1 MSFET
6 NDRIVRERL
15 PNGLTVLVDEDEASP
30 VVAINLWVQAGY
42 FDETDE
48 EIGVSHVIEHMFF
61 KGTTSRPR
69 PDQIA
74 AEMKALGGE
83 TNAGTYYESTHY
95 HVVLPAEHF
104 EAALAIQADAL
115 ADPLFDAEELQREKE
130 AVLQEARR
138 KLDTP
143 SAYALEMMY
152 REAFDVHRIRRWRIG
167 TEEGIRALTREQLV
181 HYYRLHYVPG
191 RIVLA
196 VAGGVGAAQAIDAAG
211 RLLGPIPAGE
221 GAPLGSPPE
230 PQRHA
235 FRAARLTGDI
245 RRAQAILGYATP
257 PVLAEDDVALRVLAH
272 VLGGGRGSRL
282 HQAVKERDGL
292 VDGIGA
298 GVEAFRDL
306 GVFTVSLEG
315 DAKNLPAALRSTQAE
330 IERLR
335 REPPSASEIERAR
348 TAIEFRYHQSRS
360 EVLGRSIL
368 LAYYEALGG
377 YGLAEETMRRMLHV
391 SAADA
396 RRVAE
401 TYLDVREA
409 TLLEYVPEV
418 AAASPPA
425 PAEDRL
431 QGLLKVDPAT
441 PLKDPLLTRAPA
453 LPAPAILPRAV
464 PLPSHGTLT
473 RHRFDSGALLVHEE
487 RRQLPLV
494 TFCVA
499 LRGGRSGEQREQCG
513 VTRLMQAAMTKGS
526 PGRDARRVAIELDSL
541 GTAVERVVD
550 EDYFGF
556 SISVLERH
564 AARGFEILMDLV
576 RRPAFAY
583 DEIEKERTLLL
594 AAQESIRDQS
604 LQHTFQLFRQ
614 AAFGSHP
621 YALPAYGLQASVH
634 ALKRED
640 LVRWHR
646 VTVRPS
652 AMVVSVVGA
661 LQAGEALDQVGAAIA
676 DWPQDGY
683 GESEPGELLPWG
695 AAEAIETRRRAQ
707 TAQVIGFPTPG
718 LKGRDRHALDVVAS
732 LTSGL
737 GGRFFEAVRGRRGL
751 AYTVQS
757 FNFHRMRGGAFLVYM
772 ATSPRDE
779 AEARRVLFQEIATL
793 RHDGARRDELERARR
808 HLIGGHAIGL
818 QGNAIRAI
826 RYADAEARGLGAETV
841 LEYPERIAAVV
852 DQEVSEAVWRHIDPD
867 RCALGVL
874 RGEAPPGT

>member
-1 MSFET
+1 
-6 NDRIVRERL
+6 
-15 PNGLTVLVDEDEASP
+15 
-30 VVAINLWVQAGY
+30 
-42 FDETDE
+42 
-48 EIGVSHVIEHMFF
+48 
-61 KGTTSRPR
+61 
-69 PDQIA
+69 
-74 AEMKALGGE
+74 
-83 TNAGTYYESTHY
+83 
-95 HVVLPAEHF
+95 
-104 EAALAIQADAL
+104 
-115 ADPLFDAEELQREKE
+115 
-130 AVLQEARR
+130 
-138 KLDTP
+138 
-143 SAYALEMMY
+143 
-152 REAFDVHRIRRWRIG
+152 
-167 TEEGIRALTREQLV
+167 
-181 HYYRLHYVPG
+181 
-191 RIVLA
+191 
-196 VAGGVGAAQAIDAAG
+196 
-211 RLLGPIPAGE
+211 
-221 GAPLGSPPE
+221 
-230 PQRHA
+230 
-235 FRAARLTGDI
+235 
-245 RRAQAILGYATP
+245 
-257 PVLAEDDVALRVLAH
+257 
-272 VLGGGRGSRL
+272 
-282 HQAVKERDGL
+282 
-292 VDGIGA
+292 
-298 GVEAFRDL
+298 
-306 GVFTVSLEG
+306 
-315 DAKNLPAALRSTQAE
+315 
-330 IERLR
+330 
-335 REPPSASEIERAR
+335 
-348 TAIEFRYHQSRS
+348 
-360 EVLGRSIL
+360 
-368 LAYYEALGG
+368 
-377 YGLAEETMRRMLHV
+377 
-391 SAADA
+391 
-396 RRVAE
+396 
-401 TYLDVREA
+401 
-409 TLLEYVPEV
+409 
-418 AAASPPA
+418 
-425 PAEDRL
+425 
-431 QGLLKVDPAT
+431 
-441 PLKDPLLTRAPA
+441 
-453 LPAPAILPRAV
+453 
-464 PLPSHGTLT
+464 
-473 RHRFDSGALLVHEE
+473 
-487 RRQLPLV
+487 
-494 TFCVA
+494 

-541 GTAVERVVD
+541 GTAVERMVD

-583 DEIEKERTLLL
+583 EEIEKERTLLL

-646 VTVRPS
+646 VTVRPA

-793 RHDGARRDELERARR
+793 RHDGPRRDELERARR

-818 QGNAIRAI
+818 QGNAVRAI
-826 RYADAEARGLGAETV
+826 RYADAEARGLGAEAV
-841 LEYPERIAAVV
+841 LEYPERVAAVV
-852 DQEVSEAVWRHIDPD
+852 DQEVSEAIWRHIDPD
-867 RCALGVL
+867 RCALGIL
-874 RGEAPPGT
+874 RGEAPNNA